1 MTMNNPIQNT
11 SAEVPAIASMN
22 VPCFAIKALEIPV
35 LRKAALQVVKNAA
48 VDFFAVQWLERLL
61 PGKIPIASVDH
72 ELDKDVPFSPGHV
85 HVYMDFI
92 PFWIRT
98 AAWMYTVYGWKERKA
113 IAQFVDG
120 IARLYNQAASVYRV
134 HLSTTER
141 PFYIKR
147 PRFALIHAADPHYAC
162 VPSLHVMIVVYSWLA
177 LRDFLTQRG
186 DVERYHAQIDELR
199 TGALAITESILFVK
213 QHSVNCVAAAMYAM
227 TKLYGAWLTEEEA
240 VKFINDLFLQPR
252 IGSDAEMR
260 IKNHI
265 ITLYRTLLKQGEAAR
280 EWHHPLLDFLRSCP
294 R

>member
-1 MTMNNPIQNT
+1 MKDFTQDART
-11 SAEVPAIASMN
+11 TVPSIVTMN
-22 VPCFAIKALEIPV
+22 VPCFVIKALEIPAI
-35 LRKAALQVVKNAA
+35 RKAALQVVKNAA

-61 PGKIPIASVDH
+61 PGRLPIASVDH
-72 ELDKDVPFSPGHV
+72 EFDKDVPFNPGHV
-85 HVYMDFI
+85 HVYLDFI

-98 AAWMYTVYGWKERKA
+98 AAWMYKVYGWKERRA
-113 IAQFVDG
+113 IAQFVYG
-120 IARLYNQAASVYRV
+120 IAKLYNQAAAVYRV

-186 DVERYHAQIDELR
+186 DAQRYQAQIEELR

-213 QHSVNCVAAAMYAM
+213 QHSVNCVGAAMYAM
-227 TKLYGAWLTEEEA
+227 SKLYGNFLMQEEA
-240 VKFINDLFLQPR
+240 EQFINDLFLQSR
-252 IGSDAEMR
+252 IHCEAENR

-265 ITLYRTLLKQGEAAR
+265 ITLYRTLVKQGESAK